1 MICPLMS
8 TKKIVWDGKPY
19 KCQGDN
25 CAWWVFGLEACALT
39 VLAVKTKGGYY
50 IGENS
55 KDRGR

>member
-1 MICPLMS
+1 MICPLRS
-8 TKKIVWDGKPY
+8 PGLVAGELLDCKKES
-19 KCQGDN
+19 

-55 KDRGR
+55 KDRGE

>member
-1 MICPLMS
+1 MICPLRS
-8 TKKIVWDGKPY
+8 PGLVAGELLDCKKES
-19 KCQGDN
+19 